1 MIAYTVNS
9 MGRCVEACRW
19 LCDVLVATFFEY
31 DTAKIVHIQNKKVG
45 LLNRL
50 VQIGII
56 GYIIG

>member
-1 MIAYTVNS
+1 